1 MVVETQIL
9 LSDPIA
15 ISIGQCLYPFA
26 VKGSVTSVQEVPPL
40 TDLYTDAAA
49 TIPYTG
55 TNATTVYVQSA
66 TPSTTV
72 YTATA
77 TVAATGC
84 FTANT
89 VSVTVSAL
97 PDTTIT
103 RVDDTLT
110 AAETGA
116 TYQWYT
122 CTAGPVYTIIPG
134 ATSQSYTATAIG
146 SYAVDVTLNGCTS
159 RSTCFDVTTLGT
171 SSFDMNALTVY
182 PNPVVDIL
190 SIRYNEEITA
200 INVYDL
206 SGRLV
211 KQITPNQTEVEVNMS
226 ELAAAM
232 YIVKVNAGGNQT
244 EIKVI
249 KK

>member
-1 MVVETQIL
+1 MNFEDHCIKRLNTTFDWVSSQPTTITW
-9 LSDPIA
+9 A
-15 ISIGQCLYPFA
+15 
-26 VKGSVTSVQEVPPL
+26 PL

-55 TNATTVYVQSA
+55 TNATTVYVKSSTIGTQTYTVTSTAA
-66 TPSTTV
+66 TTCFT
-72 YTATA
+72 TA
-77 TVAATGC
+77 TVD
-84 FTANT
+84 
-89 VSVTVSAL
+89 VEVSAL
-97 PDTTIT
+97 PDTTIS
-103 RVDDTLT
+103 RLDDTLT
-110 AAETGA
+110 VAEAGA
-116 TYQWYT
+116 TYQWVT
-122 CTAGPVYTIIPG
+122 CDAGPVYTPIGG
-134 ATSQSYTATAIG
+134 ATSQSYLVTAIG
-146 SYAVDVTLNGCTS
+146 SYAVEVTKNGCTT
-159 RSTCFDVTTLGT
+159 RSACFDVTTLGT

-232 YIVKVNAGGNQT
+232 YIVKVNAGESQT